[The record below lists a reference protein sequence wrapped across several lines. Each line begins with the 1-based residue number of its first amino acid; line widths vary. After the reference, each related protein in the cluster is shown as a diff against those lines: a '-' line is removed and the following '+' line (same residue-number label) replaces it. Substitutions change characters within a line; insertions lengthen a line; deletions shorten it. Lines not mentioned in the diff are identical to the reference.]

1 MSKYILGKSGPV
13 RHIFCDDDVPIEID
27 ARDVEIEEL
36 KKRVAE
42 IEKNIALI
50 GGCLETILEIFKGF
64 RDGNGENLDD
74 FPDRPGGEE

>member
-1 MSKYILGKSGPV
+1 MSDKEKPYAPDFIIGGPANLE
-13 RHIFCDDDVPIEID
+13 FD
-27 ARDVEIEEL
+27 AHDAEIEEL
-36 KKRVAE
+36 KQRVVG

-50 GGCLETILEIFKGF
+50 ERCLKTILEIFKGF